1 MKFFDFWF
9 EARWSERAISAW
21 MALTLVIW
29 AFWVYR
35 SVPDQNLSRL
45 DDSIFIEDFYD
56 FNRSEGALAECLERG
71 VFRPKG
77 DNYYRPTL
85 MMTFVMDAQWHR
97 LRLDGYYRTNLGL
110 HALAVLLLFGA
121 MGALGFT
128 PFQSWAWAMLFG
140 VLPVLSQAV
149 AWIPGRN
156 DTLLGV
162 AAFGVVLGMQRTL
175 KTGQWYWWVFLGL
188 TALTAVLTK
197 ETGLLVVPASACLIL
212 GRQRSGH
219 VPLRWLGVVLLWIM
233 TLALWWWGR
242 TKAQTVNTG
251 LDPSAMVS
259 LFFYRLPM
267 ALQYLGKTFFPWN
280 LSVFPVMEDTRW
292 IGGSMAVL
300 TMGLLLGFG
309 GLKRIGW
316 TWLGG
321 LGFWFLLLL
330 PALVVPRGLNDQ
342 AFEHRLYVPT
352 LGIMVALA
360 SVPVRRIMKQKAV
373 QALVLF
379 LSLGVLYTI
388 NARHRSVFADERV
401 FWRNAADNA
410 PSSAY
415 AQVMYAVRC
424 LSGDEATQAG
434 MGVARPYI
442 LKAYALDSNE
452 KYVSHYRGLLALEE
466 KQWAQASALFE
477 RELKRTGLVDSY
489 FHNARARFELGDK
502 RGAARMLTL
511 YLEKKPG
518 DPIATNNLRLLQAE
532 LAQTPRVP

>member
-9 EARWSERAISAW
+9 QAGWRNRSVLGW
-21 MALTLVIW
+21 MVFALVVW
-29 AFWVYR
+29 GFWVYR
-35 SVPDQNLSRL
+35 SVPDQGLSRL

-56 FNRSEGALAECLERG
+56 FNRSEGALVQCLERG
-71 VFRPKG
+71 VFRAKG
-77 DNYYRPTL
+77 DNYYRPAL

-110 HALAVLLLFGA
+110 HVLAMLLLFGA

-128 PFQSWAWAMLFG
+128 PAQSWFWAMLFG

-162 AAFGVVLGMQRTL
+162 AAFGVILAMERSL
-175 KTGQWYWWVFLGL
+175 KTGRWFWWFVFGL
-188 TALTAVLTK
+188 TALVAVLTK
-197 ETGLLVVPASACLIL
+197 ETGLLVVPAAACLIL
-212 GRQRSGH
+212 GRQRAGH
-219 VPLRWLGVVLLWIM
+219 VPLRWGLVFLIWLM
-233 TLALWWWGR
+233 TLGLWWWGR
-242 TKAQTVNTG
+242 TLAQTVNTG
-251 LDPSAMVS
+251 LDPSTMFS
-259 LFFYRLPM
+259 LFGYRIPM
-267 ALQYLGKTFFPWN
+267 LLQYLGKTFFPWN
-280 LSVFPVMEDTRW
+280 LSVFPLMEDTDW
-292 IGGSMAVL
+292 MGGSVAVL
-300 TMGLLLGFG
+300 MLVVLLGVG
-309 GLKRIGW
+309 GYRRLGW
-316 TWLGG
+316 AWMGS

-352 LGIMVALA
+352 LGILVALA
-360 SVPVRRIMKQKAV
+360 SVPLPRFMVQKRA
-373 QALVLF
+373 QAMVFL
-379 LSLGVLYTI
+379 LSLGVLYMI
-388 NARHRSVFADERV
+388 NVRHRSVFADEKV

-466 KQWAQASALFE
+466 KRWAEASGLFE
-477 RELKRTGLVDSY
+477 REFKRTGLADSY
-489 FHNARARFELGDK
+489 FHNARALFELGNK
-502 RGAARMLTL
+502 AGAARMLTL

-518 DPIATNNLRLLQAE
+518 DPIATNNLKLLQAE
-532 LAQTPRVP
+532 LSQSIRVP